1 MQQDAHFIIT
11 LASSRTLSGETIFL
25 PCGKLLV
32 LVLCRQIS
40 SPLNSSASI
49 SICSPPCFRQKVI
62 GPCQDFHI
70 RHMENL
76 FQNLK
81 VESGSTG
88 HLTLSVILSHRRH
101 GGEGWVEGELC
112 LKQLQTGSVC
122 SLKQHRHTQELKH
135 TCSWEWAF
143 VFFQTHSYSA
153 IWGSRLKKEIE
164 TNILGPL

>member
-1 MQQDAHFIIT
+1 MQQIAHFMIT
-11 LASSRTLSGETIFL
+11 LANSRNLSGEAIFL

-49 SICSPPCFRQKVI
+49 SICSPACFRQKIV

-76 FQNLK
+76 FQNLN
-81 VESGSTG
+81 VESASIG

-112 LKQLQTGSVC
+112 LKQLKTGSV
-122 SLKQHRHTQELKH
+122 L
-135 TCSWEWAF
+135 
-143 VFFQTHSYSA
+143 SA
-153 IWGSRLKKEIE
+153 
-164 TNILGPL
+164 P